1 MEVYVACFD
10 ISDDSLRRRV
20 GDLLLHYGERVQRSV
35 FEIVVRNRHD
45 LEKLQDELRI
55 LLGDDDDI
63 RFYRL
68 CAACRQSS
76 TTLDGEDI
84 ADFPAVVIL

>member
-10 ISDDSLRRRV
+10 ITDDRLRRRV

-35 FEIVVRNRHD
+35 FEIVVRDRRD
-45 LEKLQDELRI
+45 LDGLREELRA
-55 LLGDDDDI
+55 LVGEDDDI

-68 CAACRQSS
+68 CAACRGSS
-76 TTLDGEDI
+76 ATLAGD
-84 ADFPAVVIL
+84 AVAAPPAVVIL